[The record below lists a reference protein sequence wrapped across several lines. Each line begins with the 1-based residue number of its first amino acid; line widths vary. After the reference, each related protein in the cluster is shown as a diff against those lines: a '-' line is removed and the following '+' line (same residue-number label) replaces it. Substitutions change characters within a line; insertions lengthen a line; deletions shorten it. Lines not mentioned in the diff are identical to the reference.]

1 MVYCDFVSAN
11 NNEIVYLIG
20 GRTDDITGKL
30 VIHMDDE
37 SYELVSPPEKSKVYD
52 PLIASMLRRNI
63 DNFKKGI
70 YKKKMSYEI

>member
-37 SYELVSPPEKSKVYD
+37 SYELVSPPKKSKVYD
-52 PLIASMLRRNI
+52 QLIAPMLRRNL

-70 YKKKMSYEI
+70 YKEKMSFEF